1 MGTPEQEVAEEIHRR
16 QVQGQAAAQL
26 TQPLLK
32 RGWRIAYVG
41 WAAPILP
48 VIGFFFLIILSIV
61 ALIHGVLAIVKG
73 NTSGGL
79 RLVLAAWLGS
89 TGVGLLWMGVYA
101 LISSLF

>member
-1 MGTPEQEVAEEIHRR
+1 MSTPDGEIGNEVRKREIQE
-16 QVQGQAAAQL
+16 QAAAEL

-48 VIGFFFLIILSIV
+48 VIGFFFLIVLSIV
-61 ALIHGVLAIVKG
+61 AILHGVLATTKG

-79 RLVLAAWLGS
+79 RLVLAAWIGS
-89 TGVGLLWMGVYA
+89 TGIGLLWMGVYA
-101 LISSLF
+101 LLSSLF

>member
-1 MGTPEQEVAEEIHRR
+1 MGAPKHEVAEEIHRQ
-16 QVQGQAAAQL
+16 QVQAQAAAQL
-26 TQPLLK
+26 TQPLIK

-48 VIGFFFLIILSIV
+48 VIGFIFLVVLSIV

-101 LISSLF
+101 LLSSLF